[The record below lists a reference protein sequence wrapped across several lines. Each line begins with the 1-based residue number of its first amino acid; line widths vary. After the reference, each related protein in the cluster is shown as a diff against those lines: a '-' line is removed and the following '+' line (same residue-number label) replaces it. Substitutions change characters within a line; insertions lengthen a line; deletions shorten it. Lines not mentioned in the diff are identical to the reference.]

1 MRLLNVELIGQ
12 QNVPGMQ
19 SNDKTEYFWNSLTES
34 CAVWFQE
41 NWIVIEYCYQKTNFC
56 TREAKKRL
64 HDITESCKVELARN
78 SMKTVSVLGWKYDM
92 KVGSKAYPFATL
104 VV

>member
-1 MRLLNVELIGQ
+1 MIRVTAFEILERKVFLSTSKNNFGQWLNIAIKNKFLYKGSQ
-12 QNVPGMQ
+12 
-19 SNDKTEYFWNSLTES
+19 
-34 CAVWFQE
+34 
-41 NWIVIEYCYQKTNFC
+41 
-56 TREAKKRL
+56 KRL

>member
-1 MRLLNVELIGQ
+1 MDGDWILL
-12 QNVPGMQ
+12 
-19 SNDKTEYFWNSLTES
+19 S
-34 CAVWFQE
+34 
-41 NWIVIEYCYQKTNFC
+41 KTNFC